1 MDNFKKPRQLNY
13 KKGNIEI
20 SYPFELID
28 NRNNIPSN
36 HVSPCSVLLNN
47 EEIGGIFIAC
57 PSQDIEYFRILPS
70 IHPEPPLKFRTL
82 NFENRIFVIEIWM
95 QFKQNPERYLKMH
108 LNPHDLKVKK
118 FLMLGAKTQMISFHF
133 YNTDTHLLSSA
144 ITNFTNEETDWFVRN
159 YNLSTTLPSDQRG
172 YSILAGH
179 ISKEIS
185 NADRIYKYFRNNKIE
200 FFVKDGGK
208 QVILYEI
215 SKLN

>member
-1 MDNFKKPRQLNY
+1 MDNFKKLRQMNY

-28 NRNNIPSN
+28 NRNNIPTN

-95 QFKQNPERYLKMH
+95 LFKQNPERYLKMH
-108 LNPHDLKVKK
+108 LNPHDLKFKK
-118 FLMLGAKTQMISFHF
+118 LLMLGAKNQMISFHF
-133 YNTDTHLLSSA
+133 YNTDTHLWASLK
-144 ITNFTNEETDWFVRN
+144 T
-159 YNLSTTLPSDQRG
+159 YC
-172 YSILAGH
+172 
-179 ISKEIS
+179 
-185 NADRIYKYFRNNKIE
+185 
-200 FFVKDGGK
+200 
-208 QVILYEI
+208 
-215 SKLN
+215 